1 MSGVNSDASSGLAS
15 IDTHSS
21 SAHGSRKKKR
31 TIESKVNKKRRKL
44 FDLILSCVSDE
55 KKSAPAQQQCQ
66 KFDVYLLENYFA
78 YAH

>member
-1 MSGVNSDASSGLAS
+1 LLAS
-15 IDTHSS
+15 Q
-21 SAHGSRKKKR
+21 
-31 TIESKVNKKRRKL
+31 
-44 FDLILSCVSDE
+44 E

>member
-1 MSGVNSDASSGLAS
+1 MGGPTCACGDV
-15 IDTHSS
+15 
-21 SAHGSRKKKR
+21 
-31 TIESKVNKKRRKL
+31 
-44 FDLILSCVSDE
+44 